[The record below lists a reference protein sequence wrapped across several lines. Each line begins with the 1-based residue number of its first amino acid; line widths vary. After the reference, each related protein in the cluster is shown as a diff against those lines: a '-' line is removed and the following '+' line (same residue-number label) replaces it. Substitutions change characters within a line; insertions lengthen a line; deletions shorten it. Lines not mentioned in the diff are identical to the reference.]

1 MSRLLLVRH
10 AQASFFAADYDQLS
24 DLGFEQSR
32 RLGAYWAAAGQRLDA
47 LVTGPRRR
55 QRQTAETIAQAL
67 AAAPE
72 IWEVPEFDEVRLDV
86 IISSTW
92 EPSREVPA
100 ALHDKVAA
108 YRQATDAKEK
118 LRAFQLLAEAVA
130 GEWLHGRYV
139 VPEAET
145 WVEFSARV
153 RRGLQK
159 LRERTGR
166 GRTVVVVTSAGPVA
180 ATLQHALH
188 CPHAVALELVW
199 QIRNA
204 SITELLFS
212 DDRLSLAQFNAVPHL
227 AEAGLVTYR

>member
-24 DLGFEQSR
+24 ALGFEQAR
-32 RLGAYWAAAGQRLDA
+32 RLGQYWAALGQRLDA

-55 QRQTAETIAQAL
+55 QRQTAETVAEVL

-72 IWEVPEFDEVRLDV
+72 LWELPEFDEVRLDV

-92 EPSREVPA
+92 QPSRDVPA
-100 ALHDKVAA
+100 ALHEKVAA
-108 YRQATDAKEK
+108 YRQAAEPKEK
-118 LRAFQLLAEAVA
+118 LRAFQRLAEAVA
-130 GEWLHGRYV
+130 VEWLHGRYV
-139 VPEAET
+139 VPEAES
-145 WVEFSARV
+145 WIEFSARV

-166 GRTVVVVTSAGPVA
+166 GKTVAVFTSAGPVA

-212 DDRLSLAQFNAVPHL
+212 DDRLSLAQFNGVPHL
-227 AEAGLVTYR
+227 AEAGLITYR